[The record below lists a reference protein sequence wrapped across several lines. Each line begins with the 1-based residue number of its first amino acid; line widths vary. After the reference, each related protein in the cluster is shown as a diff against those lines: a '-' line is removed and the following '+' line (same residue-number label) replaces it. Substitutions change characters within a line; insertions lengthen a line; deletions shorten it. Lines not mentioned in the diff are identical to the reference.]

1 MENIILSTAVDHE
14 LTDLYDADRMQSALG
29 LMTGISNNRGKFL
42 MTVAPGTNT
51 TLRIAS
57 GAGAISG
64 RWFHQEGLTDVN
76 LLSYTNGTYHVYFR
90 LNMVQVAVDLQIV
103 TAYTAKS
110 DNLVNIP
117 NGEADLY
124 LGTVV
129 KSATGLVITNKGEY
143 FTQNVQK
150 VINLKADKSYVD
162 TENTKLKAEDT
173 RLAGLITGV
182 TSVNTTQT
190 TDISN
195 LKTKDTALDGE
206 IAKLKTKDTEL
217 DGNISALKTE
227 DIRLAGLITG
237 VTSVNTTQAAD
248 ITTIKNNYVQKINKD
263 DVTIT
268 NTSNTASI
276 KVDSAGFNYY
286 KSGDVSDIANRVFN
300 MNNSSISTTLPLTVQ
315 GVNIGTT
322 LAAKADKTAA
332 QLKKITK
339 DTGTAN
345 LEIGNGT
352 TKVDVLA
359 EVLKLAVGLHTVKFG
374 GNNTNVP
381 ENNYTVG
388 SAFVHATGQILLQV
402 STIHTGVTYVNT
414 YYNSAWSGWKKT
426 MVDEWETVYNS
437 TGGYSFPMEHNK
449 IIFLNYNSARQTLP
463 KKVKVYLLCDQVGE
477 YDLTV
482 QGISTTSDYGTLAGG
497 LGVDVSRNYGDPKN
511 AKTTMF
517 FVFFKDKVGVRIM
530 YPDGGP
536 VLKRID
542 AIF

>member
-76 LLSYTNGTYHVYFR
+76 LLSYTNNTYHVYFR
-90 LNMVQVAVDLQIV
+90 LNMVQATVDLQIV

-110 DNLVNIP
+110 DNLVNTP

-143 FTQNVQK
+143 FIQDVQK
-150 VINLKADKSYVD
+150 LVNLKADKSYVD
-162 TENTKLKAEDT
+162 AENAKLKAEDT
-173 RLAGLITGV
+173 RLAGLISGVTSVNTTQTTDITNLKAKDLALDGNIVELKTEDARLAGLITGV

-190 TDISN
+190 
-195 LKTKDTALDGE
+195 
-206 IAKLKTKDTEL
+206 
-217 DGNISALKTE
+217 
-227 DIRLAGLITG
+227 
-237 VTSVNTTQAAD
+237 AD
-248 ITTIKNNYVQKINKD
+248 ITTIKNNYVQKINKG

-268 NTSNTASI
+268 NTLNTASI
-276 KVDSAGFNYY
+276 KVDNGGFNYY
-286 KSGDVSDIANRVFN
+286 KSSDVSDIANRVFN

-332 QLKKITK
+332 QLTKITK
-339 DTGTAN
+339 DTGSAN

-359 EVLKLAVGLHTVKFG
+359 EVRKLAVGLHTVKFG

-381 ENNYTVG
+381 ENAYTVG

-402 STIHTGVTYVNT
+402 STVHTGVTYVNA
-414 YYNSAWSGWKKT
+414 YYSGAWSGWKKT
-426 MVDEWETVYNS
+426 MVDEWETIYEGATDML
-437 TGGYSFPMEHNK
+437 TGAKTVTLNK
-449 IIFLNYNSARQTLP
+449 VQIPKMVKIYLKQNEVKIF
-463 KKVKVYLLCDQVGE
+463 
-477 YDLTV
+477 DLTKSDNAC
-482 QGISTTSDYGTLAGG
+482 GIMTQYIDNGNVYSHFVDFNFRVAGK
-497 LGVDVSRNYGDPKN
+497 L
-511 AKTTMF
+511 TMN
-517 FVFFKDKVGVRIM
+517 
-530 YPDGGP
+530 
-536 VLKRID
+536 VLKAYWHVTLVKIE